1 MGGTTDGLGKYRD
14 KRAAGRTFEP
24 FGGGSIASGSLF
36 VVHLHDASRLHWDL
50 RLEIAGAL
58 ASWAVPKGPSPNPAD
73 KRLAVHVEDHPL
85 PYGDFEGVI
94 PEGEYG
100 AGPTIV
106 WDRGVW
112 VPIGDPQE
120 GLAAGKLL
128 FDLKG
133 YKLRGRWTL
142 VKTKQD
148 EKSWLLIKERDG
160 WVGKEGTESYPPESV
175 WSGLTVE
182 EMREPR
188 AVAGRI
194 AGRLEDYRAPRRR
207 VRAADVKPMLATRR
221 EEPFSRAGWIFELKY
236 DGYRVIAGRES
247 GDVVLLSRAGNDL
260 TGTFPEIAHAVRA
273 LPYEGLVVDGEIV
286 VHDERGIP
294 SFERLQKRGGLSRRA
309 DVARASVEL
318 PATLYLFDLL
328 ACEGYDARPLGLVD
342 RKAVLRGILPPVGP
356 IRFSEHIEEQGK
368 AVWESATAMGLEGVV
383 GKKADGPYRAGRSPE
398 WIKVRAM
405 ESDDFVV
412 VGWTDP
418 RGTRAGFGALH
429 LAQFEDGRLRY
440 AGSVGSGFDEAMIDT
455 LVGRL
460 SARARA
466 GPTFEGRPAAGRGHH
481 WVEPEIV
488 VEVRYRERTV
498 VGLLRQPSFLRL
510 RDDKRPGE
518 CVRQRE
524 APDAA
529 DGQPDALP
537 EPARVAEPAPRREVP
552 FTNLDKV
559 FWPGEGITKGDLVDY
574 YRAVAPWLLRYL
586 RDRPLVLVRH
596 PDGIDG
602 KSFYQKNAP
611 EWTAGWIRTVGLW
624 SEDSQRDIDYF
635 VCDDVESL
643 LYVVNSAA
651 IPLHVWS
658 SRVASLGQPDW
669 CVLDLDPKEAPF
681 TDVVRVART
690 LHELCEEIGLPSFP
704 KTSGSTGLHVLVP
717 LGRRLTYE
725 QSRAL
730 GELLARV
737 VVRELPKVATIER
750 VVAKRGGKVYVDY
763 VQNGHGRLI
772 VAPFSVRPVPGARVS
787 TPLRWREVVPSLD
800 PARFTIAS
808 VPRRMRSL
816 GEDPLAPVLDETPD
830 LRGALERLAKRL
842 G

>member
-1 MGGTTDGLGKYRD
+1 MNRLDAYRA
-14 KRAAGRTFEP
+14 KRAAGRTPEP
-24 FGGGSIASGSLF
+24 FTASSETGGRLF
-36 VVHLHDASRLHWDL
+36 VVHLHDATRLHWDL
-50 RLEIAGAL
+50 RLEMGGAL

-73 KRLAVHVEDHPL
+73 KRMAVHVEDHPL

-94 PEGEYG
+94 PKGEYG

-112 VPIGDPQE
+112 VPIGDPEE

-128 FDLKG
+128 FELKG

-148 EKSWLLIKERDG
+148 EKSWLLIKERDA
-160 WVGKEGTESYPPESV
+160 WVREEGTESYPPESV
-175 WSGLTVE
+175 WSGLTVD
-182 EMREPR
+182 EMLDPR

-194 AGRLEDYRAPRRR
+194 AGRLEELGAPRRR
-207 VRAADVKPMLATRR
+207 VRGEDVQPMLAVRR
-221 EEPFSRAGWIFELKY
+221 DEPFSRKGWIFEFKY
-236 DGYRVIAGRES
+236 DGYRVIAARES
-247 GDVVLLSRAGNDL
+247 GDVVLRSRAGNDL

-273 LPYEGLVVDGEIV
+273 LPFEGLIVDGEIV
-286 VHDERGIP
+286 VHDDRGIP
-294 SFERLQKRGGLSRRA
+294 SFERLQKRGGITRRA
-309 DVARASVEL
+309 DVASASVEL
-318 PATLYLFDLL
+318 PATLYLFDLI
-328 ACEGYDARPLGLVD
+328 ACEGLDARPLPLVD
-342 RKAVLRGILPPVGP
+342 RKWILREILPPVGP
-356 IRFSEHIEEQGK
+356 IRYSDHVEERGE
-368 AVWESATAMGLEGVV
+368 AVWESATSVGIEGVV
-383 GKKADGPYRAGRSPE
+383 AKKADGPYRAGRSHD
-398 WIKVRAM
+398 WIKVRSM

-429 LAQFEDGRLRY
+429 LAQFHDGRLRY
-440 AGSVGSGFDEAMIDT
+440 AGSVGSGFDEPTIRT
-455 LVGRL
+455 LVGQL
-460 SARARA
+460 AALARKEPA
-466 GPTFEGRPAAGRGHH
+466 FEGQPIAVRGNH
-481 WVEPEIV
+481 WVEPELV
-488 VEVRYRERTV
+488 VEVRFRERTAEE
-498 VGLLRQPSFLRL
+498 LLRQPSLLRV
-510 RDDKRPGE
+510 RDDKRPAE
-518 CVRQRE
+518 CVRQVEARE
-524 APDAA
+524 EAA
-529 DGQPDALP
+529 GLP
-537 EPARVAEPAPRREVP
+537 EPAPVAERAPKREVP

-574 YRAVAPWLLRYL
+574 YRAIAPWLLRYL

-596 PDGIDG
+596 PDGIEG

-611 EWTAGWIRTVGLW
+611 EWTAEWIRTVGLW

-635 VCDDVESL
+635 VCDDEESL

-658 SRVASLGQPDW
+658 SRVATLGQPDW
-669 CVLDLDPKEAPF
+669 CVLDLDPKGAPF
-681 TDVVRVART
+681 PDVVKVART
-690 LHELCEEIGLPSFP
+690 LHALCEEIGLPSFP

-737 VVRELPKVATIER
+737 VALELPKIATIER
-750 VVAKRGGKVYVDY
+750 VVGKRGGKVYIDY

-787 TPLRWREVVPSLD
+787 TTLRWREVVPSLD
-800 PARFTIAS
+800 PSRFTIAS

-816 GEDPLAPVLDETPD
+816 GDDPMARVLDEVPD
-830 LRGALERLAKRL
+830 LEQALEKLASRL